1 MRRITVFL
9 TYVLIVPALI
19 IAGAGLCAAQII
31 PGQTAPVFSLE
42 DAGGKAY
49 DLADMASQPMTI
61 LYFFDAKSRPSQ
73 EGLISLDNL
82 AKRFSGQK
90 LVVWGI
96 TTSPKQAADR
106 FVSQTRP
113 VFPILLDPG
122 HVSEQYHAGM
132 VLPTIC
138 IVGPDQKVLDYFQGG
153 GKTTEIMLVRLAERT
168 LQRKQIL
175 LAKAI
180 TDTVIQNN
188 PKNIQARTVKGYA
201 EIKEGDLAGAEK
213 TFTRVTKEK
222 GQGEI
227 IGKEGLIAV
236 YAKKGDT
243 RKALKTAAEVEK
255 QAPERSYP
263 HLAKADIL
271 YSQKKNKE
279 AEDEY
284 RKAIEK
290 PGAETFQKAEAYNK
304 FGRFYSKVGKF
315 DQARKLYDQAVDV
328 DPYYVE
334 ATSNKGMTYEKE
346 GKWDHALGAYREA
359 LRLDSNDTFAA
370 VLAQKAEQM
379 IALQNN
385 TEKRKEINR
394 LVKELAER
402 FRKQKKEARPSEDDW
417 TSRPMVLTFVDFQE
431 KGGLSERDGFST
443 VITTQLGDKLS
454 ASGRIK
460 VVDRALLDQLL
471 SELNLG
477 SSELADPETSLELGR
492 VLAAK
497 VIGTGTLLHLPS
509 STLMSL
515 RLIDTE
521 TTAVP
526 KVITQELDTGDL
538 SKTLHALT
546 REILT
551 TIIRKYPLQGYLVQ
565 VSGDRVMLNLG
576 ANQGVVEG
584 TRFEVIDQAEPIQY
598 KGKLLQS
605 APKAVAQIEIVTTE
619 PDLSFARIIKK
630 DRALKQDDQ
639 VVEKLTD
646 VL

>member
-1 MRRITVFL
+1 MRRIPVFL
-9 TYVLIVPALI
+9 TYILIVSALA
-19 IAGAGLCAAQII
+19 IAGAGRCTAQII
-31 PGQTAPVFSLE
+31 PGQTASVFSLE
-42 DAGGKAY
+42 DAGGKTY
-49 DLADMASQPMTI
+49 DLADMASQPMTV
-61 LYFFDAKSRPSQ
+61 LYFFDAESRPSQ

-82 AKRFSGQK
+82 AKRFSGK

-96 TTSPKQAADR
+96 TTSPKKAANR
-106 FVSQTRP
+106 FVSQTQP

-122 HVSEQYHAGM
+122 HVSDQYHASM

-168 LQRKQIL
+168 LQRKQIMV
-175 LAKAI
+175 AKAI
-180 TDTVIQNN
+180 TDAVIQKN
-188 PKNIQARTVKGYA
+188 PKNVQAKTVKAYA
-201 EIKEGDLAGAEK
+201 EIKEGNLTAAEK
-213 TFTRVTKEK
+213 TLESVSKEK
-222 GQGEI
+222 GQGEVLAQ
-227 IGKEGLIAV
+227 EGMIAL
-236 YAKKGDT
+236 YTKKGDT
-243 RKALKTAAEVEK
+243 RKALKTADEVLK
-255 QAPERSYP
+255 KAPERSYA

-279 AEDEY
+279 AEAEY
-284 RKAIEK
+284 RKAVEK
-290 PGAETFQKAEAYNK
+290 PEAETFQKAEAFNK

-315 DQARKLYDQAVDV
+315 DQARKLYDQAVEV

-346 GKWDHALGAYREA
+346 GKWDDALDAYRQA

-379 IALQNN
+379 LALQNN
-385 TEKRKEINR
+385 TEKRKEISR
-394 LVKELAER
+394 LVKTLAER
-402 FRKQKKEARPSEDDW
+402 FRKQKKEARPSVDDW

-454 ASGRIK
+454 ASGRVK
-460 VVDRALLDQLL
+460 VVERAVLDQLL

-477 SSELADPETSLELGR
+477 SSDLADPETSLKLGR

-497 VIGTGTLLHLPS
+497 VIGTGSLLHLPS

-526 KVITQELDTGDL
+526 KVITQKLDTGDL

-565 VSGDRVMLNLG
+565 VSADQVMLNLG
-576 ANQGVVEG
+576 ANQGVVQG
-584 TRFEVIDQAEPIQY
+584 TRFEVIDPAKPIKY

-605 APKAVAQIEIVTTE
+605 APKAVAQLEIVSTE

-630 DRALKQDDQ
+630 DRALRQDDQ

-646 VL
+646 LL